1 MKAKFTL
8 LIALLCQ
15 AYNANAQ
22 VGINTQT
29 PQEELHV
36 AGTNSNIRIDG
47 LNEINNPNN
56 LGSTNTSKVFVN
68 EFGDLVLGEGK
79 DNIQMIFDS
88 DNYLRDVQNPTSLI
102 LQTGEGDGFSQA
114 GIPTLG
120 LGASFTLTAPAI
132 VEVNY
137 SVSWNLGK
145 NVTPISRIDDFRA
158 RVVQTGMY
166 FRKNNYLGE
175 PVVND
180 FFGNPINGYALC
192 ISSTC
197 SEVAGMIAVCG
208 QIYNNSGLK
217 EGEWRNFR
225 NSASDYVVLGPGT
238 YTPMF
243 AAQLEVGDTS
253 GTGAIKMYLG
263 VEKDEV
269 QIIAHYFWFFC
280 ISSYKFNKKEFFIDK
295 KEQLIDLNR
304 VSFYISNH

>member
-269 QIIAHYFWFFC
+269 QIIAHYF
-280 ISSYKFNKKEFFIDK
+280 
-295 KEQLIDLNR
+295 
-304 VSFYISNH
+304 